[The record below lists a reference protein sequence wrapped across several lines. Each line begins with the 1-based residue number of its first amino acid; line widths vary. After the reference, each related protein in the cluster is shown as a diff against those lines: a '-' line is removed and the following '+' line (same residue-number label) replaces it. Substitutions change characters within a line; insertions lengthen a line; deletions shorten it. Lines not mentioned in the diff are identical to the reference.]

1 MDATRNIQQLR
12 PAPSPAMLQILIALQ
27 NDSEAISPLELL
39 TGQRL
44 NLTAFCAVLNAL
56 PNVAPS
62 MVRALAPGI
71 AAFLREDYPAMLA
84 EEENGLLPALR
95 RRLLLGDDL
104 DQVID
109 QLIDEHQRDRLQA
122 ISLANRCEEVAN
134 GVDDDDLLTL
144 CASLRSFAE
153 HQRRHLAWE
162 DATILPLAQVR
173 LTADDLAR
181 WHRAMHRRN

>member
-1 MDATRNIQQLR
+1 MDANRNIQQLR
-12 PAPSPAMLQILIALQ
+12 PAPSPATLQILIALQ
-27 NDSEAISPLELL
+27 NDSEAISPLEMLA
-39 TGQRL
+39 GQRL

-56 PNVAPS
+56 PNVAPA

-71 AAFLREDYPAMLA
+71 AAFLRQDYPAMLA

-122 ISLANRCEEVAN
+122 VSLAGRCEEIAS
-134 GVDDDDLLTL
+134 GVDDDDLFTL
-144 CASLRSFAE
+144 CAALRSFAE

-181 WHRAMHRRN
+181 WHRAMHRHN

>member
-1 MDATRNIQQLR
+1 
-12 PAPSPAMLQILIALQ
+12 MLQILIALQ

-39 TGQRL
+39 AGQRL

-71 AAFLREDYPAMLA
+71 SAFLREDYPAMLA

-122 ISLANRCEEVAN
+122 MSLAGRCEEVAN

-144 CASLRSFAE
+144 CAALRSFAE

-173 LTADDLAR
+173 LTADDLVR